1 MSCPSKAEPDYC
13 NLVLANP
20 DISGIGVRVAVY
32 VQVGLNV
39 LASTLLQSNLQLTRD
54 AARSSYVLSLSLI
67 LASIAQWRIGGMG
80 LFDALVGVQLAT
92 LMTVFML
99 FNIRYINSL
108 GLSIN
113 ISSTLFLAL
122 YTYWGFQTWTFPAC
136 PSNSL
141 TQFVIFGKSV
151 SATNPG
157 LRIFALVVFGFVGL
171 ITIFAVVLLLAWAAQ
186 VWLHGG
192 EVKARNVRVRNNVQR
207 ERYGIDT
214 GAGKSRITSLLPL
227 LIMIYLV
234 VSTEQLVARN
244 KLSNLD
250 EWSYG
255 QTLAVVMLLSQLV
268 EMGLWV
274 WRERRSSREM
284 AWRGKSGTKGLG
296 LPLVQ

>member
-1 MSCPSKAEPDYC
+1 MSCPSEVEPDYC

-20 DISGIGVRVAVY
+20 DISVRPCFFFSSPFGVLSGVGYRSRVDFAPVESY

-122 YTYWGFQTWTFPAC
+122 YTYWGFQTWTFPSC

-207 ERYGIDT
+207 ERYGI
-214 GAGKSRITSLLPL
+214 
-227 LIMIYLV
+227 
-234 VSTEQLVARN
+234 
-244 KLSNLD
+244 
-250 EWSYG
+250 
-255 QTLAVVMLLSQLV
+255 
-268 EMGLWV
+268 
-274 WRERRSSREM
+274 
-284 AWRGKSGTKGLG
+284 
-296 LPLVQ
+296 